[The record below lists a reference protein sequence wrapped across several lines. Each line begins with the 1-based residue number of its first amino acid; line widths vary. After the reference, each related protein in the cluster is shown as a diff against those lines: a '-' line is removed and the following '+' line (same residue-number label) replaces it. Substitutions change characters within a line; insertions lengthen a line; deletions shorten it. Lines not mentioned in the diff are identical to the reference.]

1 MSHNPKVVSFE
12 RSAAYVHHRAMKNRR
27 DNNPVDALELMRHAV
42 EHSPENREYK
52 LDLAEMYCEMGCHEQ
67 SNRILLDMLA
77 EKDAPDECYYGLA
90 LNQLGRS
97 EFSSAKRALKIYR
110 SRSDKEYSAEAGA
123 LASEMAIFDGLNR
136 PLNRKTGRA
145 GKIAGRACDMLK
157 AGEYEKAERLFL
169 RAFELDENLGDMRA
183 LYALTLKQLGRDEEA
198 LYQAGECIEDES
210 SGLRGICLSA
220 QIFWMCGDA
229 DMAKRL
235 MDRCE
240 REHPSG
246 IELRLMI
253 FAYGEMEMHEAA
265 AEALRH
271 ALREAPHDKTLLHM
285 RAAALKKCGSDD
297 KTISAFWQRI
307 LRIDPEDTVARYF
320 LDMANENR
328 LDECEIEY
336 YYQVP
341 QAEYRR
347 RLVWIAEQLGTGMDE
362 VFAKCIND
370 REFRNMLE
378 WAVATGEESCGRA
391 AMMALASV
399 NDPAC
404 ESIVRELLYR
414 GDIPMTVKLHAM
426 LFLRLRGADVEKML
440 PPDMDEADGLL
451 PEADDVLS
459 QMPVCE
465 RQLVRFA
472 DEILENEYGIQAT
485 AALALMWRGYREM
498 RKPVKDMLVCTQEAA
513 AALAWNYLLQHGK
526 TASVSRLARQFGCK
540 PRRMIFYARRMA
552 AVLEKYG
559 GNTNHEDR

>member
-1 MSHNPKVVSFE
+1 
-12 RSAAYVHHRAMKNRR
+12 
-27 DNNPVDALELMRHAV
+27 
-42 EHSPENREYK
+42 
-52 LDLAEMYCEMGCHEQ
+52 
-67 SNRILLDMLA
+67 
-77 EKDAPDECYYGLA
+77 
-90 LNQLGRS
+90 
-97 EFSSAKRALKIYR
+97 
-110 SRSDKEYSAEAGA
+110 
-123 LASEMAIFDGLNR
+123 
-136 PLNRKTGRA
+136 
-145 GKIAGRACDMLK
+145 
-157 AGEYEKAERLFL
+157 
-169 RAFELDENLGDMRA
+169 
-183 LYALTLKQLGRDEEA
+183 
-198 LYQAGECIEDES
+198 
-210 SGLRGICLSA
+210 
-220 QIFWMCGDA
+220 
-229 DMAKRL
+229 
-235 MDRCE
+235 
-240 REHPSG
+240 
-246 IELRLMI
+246 
-253 FAYGEMEMHEAA
+253 MEMHEAA

-297 KTISAFWQRI
+297 QTLSAFWQRI
-307 LRIDPEDTVARYF
+307 LRIDPEDTVARFF

-347 RLVWIAEQLGTGMDE
+347 RLVWLAEQLGKGMDE
-362 VFAKCIND
+362 VSAKCVND

-414 GDIPMTVKLHAM
+414 GDIPMTVKLHGM
-426 LFLRLRGADVEKML
+426 LFLRLRGADIEKML
-440 PPDMDEADGLL
+440 PPDMDRADGLL
-451 PEADDVLS
+451 PEADEVLG

-472 DEILENEYGIQAT
+472 DEILEKEYGVQAT

-498 RKPVKDMLVCTQEAA
+498 RKPIKDVLVCTQEAA

-526 TASVSRLARQFGCK
+526 TASVNRLARQFGCN

-559 GNTNHEDR
+559 RNIDHEDH